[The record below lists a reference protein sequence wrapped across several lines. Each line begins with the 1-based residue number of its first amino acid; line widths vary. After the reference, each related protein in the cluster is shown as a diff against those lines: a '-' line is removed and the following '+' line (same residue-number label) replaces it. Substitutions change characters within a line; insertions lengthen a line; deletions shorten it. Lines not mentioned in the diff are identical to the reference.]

1 MRWNCG
7 QYNYSRIYKLEI
19 TCEVLMGI
27 VESPADGR
35 PRDKIT
41 VHAYSIHAG
50 QRAFTYYVQRHEP
63 PLSLYFRNA
72 FNVYELAGKVTT
84 SRALK
89 MTTEKA
95 TKYFLPMLCLSCIDV
110 LTSVVLPAPFFTLL
124 MGAFNIFCEWKSVLE
139 STHDK
144 QELREAANTFNVI
157 VKNKD
162 DIAAIVTQAMEMMA
176 KKQELERDRK
186 SRDEGLESSE

>member
-1 MRWNCG
+1 MDFFIETIKNA
-7 QYNYSRIYKLEI
+7 SLH
-19 TCEVLMGI
+19 
-27 VESPADGR
+27 
-35 PRDKIT
+35 
-41 VHAYSIHAG
+41 VHAVWLALTYVAVILAMAIDFIAG
-50 QRAFTYYVQRHEP
+50 LRKAK
-63 PLSLYFRNA
+63 
-72 FNVYELAGKVTT
+72 LAGKVTT

-110 LTSVVLPAPFFTLL
+110 LTSVVLPAPFFTML

-144 QELREAANTFNVI
+144 QELRDAANTFNVI

-162 DIAAIVTQAMEMMA
+162 DIASIIMQAMQMME
-176 KKQELERDRK
+176 KKHEI
-186 SRDEGLESSE
+186 ESNSQNTNIQSCKEE

>member
-1 MRWNCG
+1 MDFF
-7 QYNYSRIYKLEI
+7 
-19 TCEVLMGI
+19 
-27 VESPADGR
+27 VETLKNASL
-35 PRDKIT
+35 
-41 VHAYSIHAG
+41 HIHAVWLALAYIAVILAMAVDFIAG
-50 QRAFTYYVQRHEP
+50 RRKAK
-63 PLSLYFRNA
+63 
-72 FNVYELAGKVTT
+72 LAGIATT

-144 QELREAANTFNVI
+144 QQLREAASTFNVI

-162 DIAAIVTQAMEMMA
+162 DIAAIITQAMEMMVR
-176 KKQELERDRK
+176 KQELESKKPVINFTDH
-186 SRDEGLESSE
+186 DQ

>member
-1 MRWNCG
+1 MEFLIETLKNA
-7 QYNYSRIYKLEI
+7 SLH
-19 TCEVLMGI
+19 
-27 VESPADGR
+27 
-35 PRDKIT
+35 
-41 VHAYSIHAG
+41 VHAVWLALTYIAVILAMTVDFIAG
-50 QRAFTYYVQRHEP
+50 RRKAK
-63 PLSLYFRNA
+63 
-72 FNVYELAGKVTT
+72 LAGLATT

-110 LTSVVLPAPFFTLL
+110 LTSVVLPAPFFTML

-144 QELREAANTFNVI
+144 QELRDAANTFNVI

-162 DIAAIVTQAMEMMA
+162 DIASIIMQAMQMME
-176 KKQELERDRK
+176 KKHEI
-186 SRDEGLESSE
+186 ESNSQNTNIQSCKEE

>member
-1 MRWNCG
+1 M
-7 QYNYSRIYKLEI
+7 QFFLE
-19 TCEVLMGI
+19 TMKNASL
-27 VESPADGR
+27 
-35 PRDKIT
+35 
-41 VHAYSIHAG
+41 HIHAVWL
-50 QRAFTYYVQRHEP
+50 ALTYIAVI
-63 PLSLYFRNA
+63 
-72 FNVYELAGKVTT
+72 LAMAVDFVAGRRKAKAAGLATT

-110 LTSVVLPAPFFTLL
+110 LTSVVLPAPFFTML

-162 DIAAIVTQAMEMMA
+162 DIAAIVTQALEFMA
-176 KKQELERDRK
+176 KKQELESNSQNTNTK
-186 SRDEGLESSE
+186 EQEP

>member
-1 MRWNCG
+1 MDFL
-7 QYNYSRIYKLEI
+7 LE
-19 TCEVLMGI
+19 TFKNASLH
-27 VESPADGR
+27 
-35 PRDKIT
+35 
-41 VHAYSIHAG
+41 VHAVWLALTYVAVILAMAIDFIAG
-50 QRAFTYYVQRHEP
+50 LRKAK
-63 PLSLYFRNA
+63 A
-72 FNVYELAGKVTT
+72 AGKVTT

-110 LTSVVLPAPFFTLL
+110 LTSVVLPAPFFTML

-144 QELREAANTFNVI
+144 QELRDAANTFNVI

-162 DIAAIVTQAMEMMA
+162 DIAGIIMQAIQMME
-176 KKQELERDRK
+176 KKKEIEK
-186 SRDEGLESSE
+186 SDTNPQIPNEE

>member
-1 MRWNCG
+1 MDFL
-7 QYNYSRIYKLEI
+7 LE
-19 TCEVLMGI
+19 TFKNASL
-27 VESPADGR
+27 
-35 PRDKIT
+35 
-41 VHAYSIHAG
+41 HIHAVWL
-50 QRAFTYYVQRHEP
+50 ALTYVAVILAMTIDFIAGLRK
-63 PLSLYFRNA
+63 A
-72 FNVYELAGKVTT
+72 KLAGKVTT

-110 LTSVVLPAPFFTLL
+110 LTSVVLPAPFFTML

-144 QELREAANTFNVI
+144 QELRDAANTFNVI

-162 DIAAIVTQAMEMMA
+162 DIAAIIMQAMQMME
-176 KKQELERDRK
+176 KKQEI
-186 SRDEGLESSE
+186 ESNTNNTDIQTSKEE

>member
-1 MRWNCG
+1 MDFL
-7 QYNYSRIYKLEI
+7 LE
-19 TCEVLMGI
+19 TFKNASLH
-27 VESPADGR
+27 
-35 PRDKIT
+35 
-41 VHAYSIHAG
+41 VHAVWLALTYVAVILAMAIDFIAGLRKAKLAG
-50 QRAFTYYVQRHEP
+50 Q
-63 PLSLYFRNA
+63 
-72 FNVYELAGKVTT
+72 VTT

-110 LTSVVLPAPFFTLL
+110 LTSVVLPAPFFTML

-144 QELREAANTFNVI
+144 QELRDAANTFNVI

-176 KKQELERDRK
+176 KKQELERKRPTINFTNT
-186 SRDEGLESSE
+186 EEQ